1 MLFLFLFNYESAHAL
16 NTFLI
21 YPSLWSSLIGIRLP
35 TDPISCFEHLFF
47 PATKQRKTLI
57 LTTRNQF
64 DRNKFECFSP
74 SNMLLTNILL
84 FSILFYQFHVLFANI
99 VIKTKLLIIVKVLVY
114 LCVEFVYSMFMFF
127 YCYYFFFTF
136 LSFVFLP
143 KNRIWTQTKKLKKFN
158 NNLMLIRFFSIFYL
172 VHFDFLYIPFIRKI
186 VFVTIKLW
194 MNFFPK

>member
-57 LTTRNQF
+57 LITRNQF

-84 FSILFYQFHVLFANI
+84 FFILFYQFHVLFANI

-114 LCVEFVYSMFMFF
+114 LCLEFVYSMFIFF

-136 LSFVFLP
+136 LSFCFS
-143 KNRIWTQTKKLKKFN
+143 TQKQNMNTNKEVKKIQQQFN
-158 NNLMLIRFFSIFYL
+158 VNKIF
-172 VHFDFLYIPFIRKI
+172 
-186 VFVTIKLW
+186 
-194 MNFFPK
+194 